1 LNWEYNKREAKPPF
15 FVATYM
21 PKTTLHSKVKKFLN
35 ENPGKTYR
43 QGLIEMSRR
52 SASKRQAHNNVG
64 RKDEHER
71 FLKMQAAFPD
81 Y

>member
-1 LNWEYNKREAKPPF
+1 
-15 FVATYM
+15 M

-43 QGLIEMSRR
+43 EGLLEMSRR
-52 SASKRQAHNNVG
+52 SAARRRSQKGIDRCS
-64 RKDEHER
+64 EHER
-71 FLKMQAAFPD
+71 FLKMRAAFPD